1 MRSKK
6 RKNQKK
12 RKMET
17 TNTNPE
23 NQISE
28 NQEQK
33 EDDKKDKTLLIK
45 RVLFITIGVLLLFLI
60 ILATIFI
67 FKSEESKEPTE
78 SSPPVE
84 SSAKTNENNTE
95 NVPSEPEIKETK
107 FDFNN
112 LEPEKLNEQLELL
125 TNKNMEYQKE
135 KEQKI
140 LEEEK
145 KLSPVFNLVNNLKD
159 KEEIKKEENSIVN
172 SEDNKKEEISKIE
185 EIKEDKKEE
194 IISEKKDVA
203 TSTSNETKT
212 QNETSNINSNS
223 KKEQTTKITE
233 SLTFVKLIN
242 VAKIKGDLN
251 KKYFDKVI
259 EVNANVLLC
268 RDDENIIELYYGP
281 FLEDEIRDNLL
292 SKLIKNGFKEA
303 YSLEMTKEEFDKRCN
318 Y

>member
-1 MRSKK
+1 MAEDI
-6 RKNQKK
+6 KNEEASNSLDEQNNK
-12 RKMET
+12 
-17 TNTNPE
+17 E
-23 NQISE
+23 NQTNHSL
-28 NQEQK
+28 NK
-33 EDDKKDKTLLIK
+33 ANLIK
-45 RVLFITIGVLLLFLI
+45 KALIAGIAILVIFLLI
-60 ILATIFI
+60 ILVLILTKKPNSVEEAPSAQVASQIEQNIETVEN
-67 FKSEESKEPTE
+67 KQLNENQTVQNEESDF
-78 SSPPVE
+78 
-84 SSAKTNENNTE
+84 
-95 NVPSEPEIKETK
+95 K

-112 LEPEKLNEQLELL
+112 LEPDKLNEQLELL
-125 TNKNMEYQKE
+125 TNKNLEYQKE

-159 KEEIKKEENSIVN
+159 KEEIKKEENSIVS

-194 IISEKKDVA
+194 IISEKKDIA
-203 TSTSNETKT
+203 TSTNNETKT

-223 KKEQTTKITE
+223 KKEETTKITE

>member
-1 MRSKK
+1 
-6 RKNQKK
+6 
-12 RKMET
+12 MET

-45 RVLFITIGVLLLFLI
+45 RVLFITIGVLLLLLI

-159 KEEIKKEENSIVN
+159 KEEIKKEENSIVS

-194 IISEKKDVA
+194 IISENKDL
-203 TSTSNETKT
+203 TTNTSNETKT

>member
-1 MRSKK
+1 
-6 RKNQKK
+6 
-12 RKMET
+12 MET

-159 KEEIKKEENSIVN
+159 KEEVKKEENSIVS

-194 IISEKKDVA
+194 IISEKKDIA

-223 KKEQTTKITE
+223 KKEETTKITE

>member
-1 MRSKK
+1 
-6 RKNQKK
+6 
-12 RKMET
+12 MET

-159 KEEIKKEENSIVN
+159 KEEIKKEENSIVS

-223 KKEQTTKITE
+223 KKEETTKITE

-259 EVNANVLLC
+259 EVNANILLC

>member
-1 MRSKK
+1 
-6 RKNQKK
+6 
-12 RKMET
+12 MET

-78 SSPPVE
+78 SSPPIE

-95 NVPSEPEIKETK
+95 NVPSEPEVKETK

-145 KLSPVFNLVNNLKD
+145 KLSPVFNLVNNLKG
-159 KEEIKKEENSIVN
+159 KEEIKKEENSIVS

-194 IISEKKDVA
+194 IISEKKDIA
-203 TSTSNETKT
+203 TSTNNETKT

-223 KKEQTTKITE
+223 KKEETTKITE

>member
-1 MRSKK
+1 
-6 RKNQKK
+6 
-12 RKMET
+12 MET

-95 NVPSEPEIKETK
+95 NVPSEPEVKETK

-159 KEEIKKEENSIVN
+159 KEEIKKEENSIVS

-194 IISEKKDVA
+194 IISEKKDIV
-203 TSTSNETKT
+203 TNTNNETKT

-223 KKEQTTKITE
+223 KKEETTKITE

>member
-1 MRSKK
+1 
-6 RKNQKK
+6 
-12 RKMET
+12 MET

-78 SSPPVE
+78 SSPPIE

-159 KEEIKKEENSIVN
+159 KEEIKKEENSIVS

-194 IISEKKDVA
+194 IISEKKDIA

-223 KKEQTTKITE
+223 KKEETTKITE
-233 SLTFVKLIN
+233 SSTFVKLIN

>member
-1 MRSKK
+1 
-6 RKNQKK
+6 
-12 RKMET
+12 MET

-45 RVLFITIGVLLLFLI
+45 RVLFITIGVLLLLLI

-67 FKSEESKEPTE
+67 FKSEDSKEPTE

-172 SEDNKKEEISKIE
+172 LEDNKKEEISKIE

-223 KKEQTTKITE
+223 KKEETTKITE

>member
-1 MRSKK
+1 
-6 RKNQKK
+6 
-12 RKMET
+12 MET

-45 RVLFITIGVLLLFLI
+45 RVLFITIGILLLFLI

-84 SSAKTNENNTE
+84 SSTKTNENNTE
-95 NVPSEPEIKETK
+95 NVLSESEIKEKK

-145 KLSPVFNLVNNLKD
+145 KLSPIFNLVNNLKD
-159 KEEIKKEENSIVN
+159 KEEIKKEENSIV
-172 SEDNKKEEISKIE
+172 SLEDNKKEEIAKIE

-203 TSTSNETKT
+203 ISTSNETKT
-212 QNETSNINSNS
+212 QNETSDINSNS
-223 KKEQTTKITE
+223 KKEETTKITE

-292 SKLIKNGFKEA
+292 YKLIKNGFKES

>member
-1 MRSKK
+1 
-6 RKNQKK
+6 
-12 RKMET
+12 MET

-45 RVLFITIGVLLLFLI
+45 KILFIIIGVLLLFLI

-159 KEEIKKEENSIVN
+159 KEEIKKEENSIVS

-194 IISEKKDVA
+194 IISEKKDIV
-203 TSTSNETKT
+203 TNTSNETKT
-212 QNETSNINSNS
+212 QNETSDINSNS
-223 KKEQTTKITE
+223 KKEETTKITE

>member
-1 MRSKK
+1 
-6 RKNQKK
+6 
-12 RKMET
+12 MET

-67 FKSEESKEPTE
+67 FKSEESKEATE

-84 SSAKTNENNTE
+84 NSAKTNENNTE

-145 KLSPVFNLVNNLKD
+145 KLSPVFNLVNNLKG
-159 KEEIKKEENSIVN
+159 KEEIKKEENTIVN
-172 SEDNKKEEISKIE
+172 LEDNKKEEISKIE

-194 IISEKKDVA
+194 FISEKKDVA
-203 TSTSNETKT
+203 ISTSNETKT
-212 QNETSNINSNS
+212 QNETSDINSNS
-223 KKEQTTKITE
+223 NKEETTKTTG
-233 SLTFVKLIN
+233 SSTFVKLIN

-292 SKLIKNGFKEA
+292 SKLIKNGFKES

>member
-1 MRSKK
+1 
-6 RKNQKK
+6 
-12 RKMET
+12 MET

-78 SSPPVE
+78 SSPPIE
-84 SSAKTNENNTE
+84 SSAKTNENNIE

-159 KEEIKKEENSIVN
+159 KEEIKKEENSIVS

-223 KKEQTTKITE
+223 KKEETTKITE

>member
-1 MRSKK
+1 
-6 RKNQKK
+6 
-12 RKMET
+12 MET
-17 TNTNPE
+17 TNTNPD

-45 RVLFITIGVLLLFLI
+45 KILFITIGVLLLFLI

-159 KEEIKKEENSIVN
+159 KEEIKKEENSIVS

-223 KKEQTTKITE
+223 KKEETTKITE

>member
-1 MRSKK
+1 
-6 RKNQKK
+6 
-12 RKMET
+12 MET

-45 RVLFITIGVLLLFLI
+45 KILFITIGILLLFLI

-78 SSPPVE
+78 SSPPIE

-159 KEEIKKEENSIVN
+159 KEEIKKEENSIVS

-203 TSTSNETKT
+203 TSTNNETKT

-223 KKEQTTKITE
+223 KKEETTKITE

>member
-1 MRSKK
+1 
-6 RKNQKK
+6 
-12 RKMET
+12 MET
-17 TNTNPE
+17 TNTNPD

-78 SSPPVE
+78 SSPPIE

-159 KEEIKKEENSIVN
+159 KEEIKKEENSIVG

-223 KKEQTTKITE
+223 KKEETTKITE

>member
-1 MRSKK
+1 
-6 RKNQKK
+6 
-12 RKMET
+12 MET

-45 RVLFITIGVLLLFLI
+45 RVLFITIGVLLLLLI

-84 SSAKTNENNTE
+84 TSTKTNENNRE
-95 NVPSEPEIKETK
+95 NVPSEPEVKETK

-194 IISEKKDVA
+194 IISENKDL
-203 TSTSNETKT
+203 TTNTSNETKT

-223 KKEQTTKITE
+223 KKDETTKTTE
-233 SLTFVKLIN
+233 SSTFVKLIN

>member
-1 MRSKK
+1 
-6 RKNQKK
+6 
-12 RKMET
+12 MET
-17 TNTNPE
+17 ANTNPE

-78 SSPPVE
+78 SSPPIE

-159 KEEIKKEENSIVN
+159 KEEIKKDENSIVS

-194 IISEKKDVA
+194 IISEKKDIA
-203 TSTSNETKT
+203 TSTNNETKT

-223 KKEQTTKITE
+223 KKEETTKITE

>member
-1 MRSKK
+1 
-6 RKNQKK
+6 
-12 RKMET
+12 MET

-159 KEEIKKEENSIVN
+159 KEEIKKEENSIVS

-203 TSTSNETKT
+203 TSMSNETKT

-223 KKEQTTKITE
+223 KKEETTKITE

>member
-1 MRSKK
+1 
-6 RKNQKK
+6 
-12 RKMET
+12 MET

-78 SSPPVE
+78 SSPPIE

-172 SEDNKKEEISKIE
+172 LEDNKKEEISKIE

-212 QNETSNINSNS
+212 QNETSDINSNS
-223 KKEQTTKITE
+223 KKEETTKITE

>member
-1 MRSKK
+1 
-6 RKNQKK
+6 
-12 RKMET
+12 MET

-67 FKSEESKEPTE
+67 FKSEESKETTE

-159 KEEIKKEENSIVN
+159 KEEIKKEENSIVS

-223 KKEQTTKITE
+223 KKEETTKITE

>member
-1 MRSKK
+1 
-6 RKNQKK
+6 
-12 RKMET
+12 MEA

-159 KEEIKKEENSIVN
+159 KEEVKKEENSIVS

-194 IISEKKDVA
+194 IISEKKDIA
-203 TSTSNETKT
+203 TNTNNETKT

-223 KKEQTTKITE
+223 KKEETTKTNE
-233 SLTFVKLIN
+233 SSTFVKLIN

>member
-1 MRSKK
+1 
-6 RKNQKK
+6 
-12 RKMET
+12 MET

-33 EDDKKDKTLLIK
+33 EDDQKDKTLLIK

-159 KEEIKKEENSIVN
+159 KEEIKKEENSIVS

-212 QNETSNINSNS
+212 QNETSNSNSNS
-223 KKEQTTKITE
+223 KKEETTKITE

>member
-1 MRSKK
+1 
-6 RKNQKK
+6 
-12 RKMET
+12 MEA

-78 SSPPVE
+78 SSPPIE

-159 KEEIKKEENSIVN
+159 KEEIKKEENSIVS

-194 IISEKKDVA
+194 IISEKKDIA
-203 TSTSNETKT
+203 TSTNNETKT

-223 KKEQTTKITE
+223 KKEETTKITE

>member
-1 MRSKK
+1 
-6 RKNQKK
+6 
-12 RKMET
+12 MET

-23 NQISE
+23 NQVSE

-159 KEEIKKEENSIVN
+159 KEEIKKEENSIVS

-203 TSTSNETKT
+203 TSTNNETKT

-223 KKEQTTKITE
+223 KKEETTKITE

>member
-1 MRSKK
+1 
-6 RKNQKK
+6 
-12 RKMET
+12 MET

-159 KEEIKKEENSIVN
+159 KEEIKKEENSIVS

-185 EIKEDKKEE
+185 EIKEDNKEE

-223 KKEQTTKITE
+223 KKEETTKITE

>member
-1 MRSKK
+1 
-6 RKNQKK
+6 
-12 RKMET
+12 MET

-33 EDDKKDKTLLIK
+33 EDDQKDKTLLIK

-78 SSPPVE
+78 SSPPIE

-95 NVPSEPEIKETK
+95 NIPSEPEIKETK

-159 KEEIKKEENSIVN
+159 KEEIKKEENSIVS

-194 IISEKKDVA
+194 IISEKKDIV
-203 TSTSNETKT
+203 TNTNNETKT

-223 KKEQTTKITE
+223 KKEETTKITE

>member
-1 MRSKK
+1 
-6 RKNQKK
+6 
-12 RKMET
+12 MET

-145 KLSPVFNLVNNLKD
+145 KLSPVFNLVNSLKD
-159 KEEIKKEENSIVN
+159 KEEVKKEENSIVS

-185 EIKEDKKEE
+185 QIKEDKKEE
-194 IISEKKDVA
+194 IISEKKDIA

-223 KKEQTTKITE
+223 KKEETTKITE

>member
-1 MRSKK
+1 
-6 RKNQKK
+6 
-12 RKMET
+12 MET

-78 SSPPVE
+78 SSPPIE

-159 KEEIKKEENSIVN
+159 KEEIKKEENSIVS

-185 EIKEDKKEE
+185 EIKEDKKKE
-194 IISEKKDVA
+194 IISEKKDIA

-223 KKEQTTKITE
+223 KKEETTKITE

>member
-1 MRSKK
+1 
-6 RKNQKK
+6 
-12 RKMET
+12 MET

-78 SSPPVE
+78 SSPPIE

-95 NVPSEPEIKETK
+95 NIPSEPEVKETK

-172 SEDNKKEEISKIE
+172 LEDNKKEEISKIE

-223 KKEQTTKITE
+223 KKEETTKITE

>member
-1 MRSKK
+1 
-6 RKNQKK
+6 
-12 RKMET
+12 MET

-95 NVPSEPEIKETK
+95 NVPSEPEVKETK

-159 KEEIKKEENSIVN
+159 KEEIKKEEKSIVS

-194 IISEKKDVA
+194 IISEKKDIV
-203 TSTSNETKT
+203 TNTNNETKT

-223 KKEQTTKITE
+223 KKEETTKITE

>member
-1 MRSKK
+1 
-6 RKNQKK
+6 
-12 RKMET
+12 MET
-17 TNTNPE
+17 TNTNPD

-78 SSPPVE
+78 SSPPIE
-84 SSAKTNENNTE
+84 SSAKTNENNIE
-95 NVPSEPEIKETK
+95 NVPSEPEVKETK

-159 KEEIKKEENSIVN
+159 KEEIKKEENSIVS

-185 EIKEDKKEE
+185 EIKEDNKEE

-223 KKEQTTKITE
+223 KKEETTKITE

>member
-1 MRSKK
+1 
-6 RKNQKK
+6 
-12 RKMET
+12 MET

-45 RVLFITIGVLLLFLI
+45 KILFITIGVLLLFLI

-78 SSPPVE
+78 SSPPIE

-95 NVPSEPEIKETK
+95 NIPSEPEIKETK

-159 KEEIKKEENSIVN
+159 KEGIKKEENSIVS

-194 IISEKKDVA
+194 IISEKKDIV
-203 TSTSNETKT
+203 TNTNNETKT

-223 KKEQTTKITE
+223 KKEETTKTTE

>member
-1 MRSKK
+1 
-6 RKNQKK
+6 
-12 RKMET
+12 MET

-45 RVLFITIGVLLLFLI
+45 RVLFITIGVLLLLLI

-67 FKSEESKEPTE
+67 FKSEDTKEPTE

-84 SSAKTNENNTE
+84 SSTKTNENNIE
-95 NVPSEPEIKETK
+95 NVPSEPEVKETK

-159 KEEIKKEENSIVN
+159 KEEIKKEENSIVS

-203 TSTSNETKT
+203 TSTNNETKT

-223 KKEQTTKITE
+223 KKEETTKITE

>member
-1 MRSKK
+1 
-6 RKNQKK
+6 
-12 RKMET
+12 MET

-78 SSPPVE
+78 SSPPIE

-159 KEEIKKEENSIVN
+159 KEEIKKEENSIVG

-194 IISEKKDVA
+194 IISEKKDIA
-203 TSTSNETKT
+203 TNTNNETKT

-223 KKEQTTKITE
+223 KKEETTKITE

>member
-1 MRSKK
+1 
-6 RKNQKK
+6 
-12 RKMET
+12 MET

-159 KEEIKKEENSIVN
+159 KEEIKKEENSIVS

-194 IISEKKDVA
+194 IISEKKDIV
-203 TSTSNETKT
+203 TNTNNETKT

-223 KKEQTTKITE
+223 KKEETTKITE

>member
-1 MRSKK
+1 
-6 RKNQKK
+6 
-12 RKMET
+12 MET

-45 RVLFITIGVLLLFLI
+45 RVLFITIGVLLLLLI

-78 SSPPVE
+78 SSPPIE
-84 SSAKTNENNTE
+84 SSAKTNENNIE
-95 NVPSEPEIKETK
+95 NVPSEPEVKETK

-159 KEEIKKEENSIVN
+159 KEEIKKEENSIVS

-194 IISEKKDVA
+194 IISEKKDIV
-203 TSTSNETKT
+203 TNTNNETKT

-223 KKEQTTKITE
+223 KKEETTKITE

>member
-1 MRSKK
+1 
-6 RKNQKK
+6 
-12 RKMET
+12 MET

-78 SSPPVE
+78 SSPPIE

-145 KLSPVFNLVNNLKD
+145 KLSPVFNLVNKLKD
-159 KEEIKKEENSIVN
+159 KEGIKKEENSIVS

-223 KKEQTTKITE
+223 KKEETTKITE

-303 YSLEMTKEEFDKRCN
+303 YSLEMIKEEFDKRCN

>member
-1 MRSKK
+1 
-6 RKNQKK
+6 
-12 RKMET
+12 MET

-78 SSPPVE
+78 SSPPIE

-107 FDFNN
+107 FDFNK

-159 KEEIKKEENSIVN
+159 KEEIKKEENSIVS

-194 IISEKKDVA
+194 IISEKKDIA
-203 TSTSNETKT
+203 TNTNNETKT

-223 KKEQTTKITE
+223 KKEETTKTNE
-233 SLTFVKLIN
+233 SSTFVKLIN

>member
-1 MRSKK
+1 
-6 RKNQKK
+6 
-12 RKMET
+12 MET

-78 SSPPVE
+78 SSPPIE

-159 KEEIKKEENSIVN
+159 KEEIKKEENSIVS

-223 KKEQTTKITE
+223 KKEETTKITE

-259 EVNANVLLC
+259 EVNANILLC

>member
-1 MRSKK
+1 
-6 RKNQKK
+6 
-12 RKMET
+12 MET

-78 SSPPVE
+78 SSPPIE

-172 SEDNKKEEISKIE
+172 LEDNKKEEISKIE

-194 IISEKKDVA
+194 IISEKKDIV
-203 TSTSNETKT
+203 TNTNNETKT

-223 KKEQTTKITE
+223 KKEETTKITE